1 MSNDDMHDPF
11 ERLKG
16 AAAPGPRAEAKKR
29 AMAAGMAAFE
39 AAQKK
44 SSPTTQG
51 SSWGQ
56 RLTSIIT
63 SWKGKSI
70 MDMRL
75 PIGTAAIALLI
86 LPLGYQL
93 YSTTSMTPA
102 DAVPPRPVIVEQ
114 PVGEVAQTEERA
126 KQPVDT
132 AATGIPEPSRA
143 STAVETNR

>member
-11 ERLKG
+11 EQLKG
-16 AAAPGPRAEAKKR
+16 ARAPDPRAEAKKR
-29 AMAAGMAAFE
+29 ALASGMAAFE

-44 SSPTTQG
+44 PSPNTQG
-51 SSWGQ
+51 NNWGQ

-75 PIGTAAIALLI
+75 PIGTAAIALLV

-102 DAVPPRPVIVEQ
+102 DVPVTQEVIVEQ
-114 PVGEVAQTEERA
+114 
-126 KQPVDT
+126 
-132 AATGIPEPSRA
+132 
-143 STAVETNR
+143 